1 MRRLRVYIWDSEKR
15 FCENAYFS
23 SQMETGARLLA
34 NKYTV
39 FLQQKEYYSCILNMD
54 SAKETYLSVQN
65 NSNLTLSQLL
75 LLQISSQKHILK
87 LHQYYLLIGSGSVR

>member
-1 MRRLRVYIWDSEKR
+1 
-15 FCENAYFS
+15 
-23 SQMETGARLLA
+23 
-34 NKYTV
+34 
-39 FLQQKEYYSCILNMD
+39 MD
-54 SAKETYLSVQN
+54 SAKETYLSFQN